1 MEDKIET
8 VKRWLDSGAI
18 NIFGI
23 QFAGKDTLGIP
34 LAEKLGAVFIS
45 SGDLVRAAMHNE
57 RDSRI
62 RQAAIDS
69 QTGIL
74 TPTDEF
80 RQLIVPHLKDEKLA
94 GKPLVLGSV
103 GRWIG
108 EENAVMEA
116 LNNGNHPLKAVIVLH
131 IPIDEV
137 WRRWEDVKHTR
148 NGGRADDQDRSRVQL
163 RLDEFKEKTLPVI
176 QKYEQLGLVIDIDAT
191 DTIEAT
197 FTAAI
202 NQLYLRATAE
212 TTDQIFVNMI
222 VN

>member
-1 MEDKIET
+1 MRNSSLVGAFVYNLSMVDKIEII
-8 VKRWLDSGAI
+8 KQWLGSGAI

-23 QFAGKDTLGIP
+23 QFSGKDTLGVP

-57 RDSRI
+57 KDDRI

-80 RQLIVPHLKDEKLA
+80 RQLIVPHLKDERLA

-103 GRWIG
+103 GRC
-108 EENAVMEA
+108 
-116 LNNGNHPLKAVIVLH
+116 
-131 IPIDEV
+131 
-137 WRRWEDVKHTR
+137 
-148 NGGRADDQDRSRVQL
+148 VQL
-163 RLDEFKEKTLPVI
+163 RLDEFQEKTVPVI
-176 QKYEQLGLVIDIDAT
+176 QKYQQLGLVIDIDAT

-197 FTAAI
+197 FASAI
-202 NQLYLRATAE
+202 DQLYLRATA
-212 TTDQIFVNMI
+212 DINR
-222 VN
+222 